1 MVECDG
7 CDGSVSRWIT
17 CRNCTDHYCYECFEE
32 YLDKIDGE
40 WMHKDKE
47 VCRECIHEEMRRL
60 ENLMTHCRSLLRKLD
75 E

>member
-1 MVECDG
+1 MEC
-7 CDGSVSRWIT
+7 
-17 CRNCTDHYCYECFEE
+17 YEE

-60 ENLMTHCRSLLRKLD
+60 ENMMMQCKELLSKLD
-75 E
+75 K